1 MIEKLGD
8 NKQPVRDEAILALE
22 NVIAIVGAPE
32 VYDKLLTMFGHKTWR
47 LREQLA
53 VVVKRSLEG
62 PHARDLPLPAL
73 VKAVGKLLNDQ
84 RPDVR
89 VAAMDALE
97 EMYWR
102 RGPKLRSDLEKLKIR
117 PTQMKELAERFERRP
132 SAATES

>member
-73 VKAVGKLLNDQ
+73 
-84 RPDVR
+84 P
-89 VAAMDALE
+89 
-97 EMYWR
+97 
-102 RGPKLRSDLEKLKIR
+102 LR
-117 PTQMKELAERFERRP
+117 AEHN
-132 SAATES
+132 